1 MLEIGIKQN
10 ATIVVLKKDYAN
22 VVMEDDR
29 DRWNRV
35 ANMRSLKSFAGEP
48 LERLFF
54 SNFFS
59 SFPEQKLE
67 SNENLLEIEKK
78 NIIFNFK
85 KITAF

>member
-1 MLEIGIKQN
+1 
-10 ATIVVLKKDYAN
+10 
-22 VVMEDDR
+22 
-29 DRWNRV
+29 
-35 ANMRSLKSFAGEP
+35 MRSLKSFAGEP